1 MELLKLLSTNE
12 IVAQVISF
20 LLLLFLLRIFAWKK
34 LLKLLD
40 DRKNR
45 IASEFKNIDDTKQ
58 EIAQLKADYEAKLFT
73 IEEIARVKIE
83 EAVASGRTITDEV
96 RKKAHE
102 EAQEIINNAKRDIK
116 YELAK
121 AKEEL
126 KDKIIDL
133 TINATEMVIQE
144 KLTGEDDKRLVKDFL
159 DKVDELK

>member
-1 MELLKLLSTNE
+1 MELLKLLSANE
-12 IVAQVISF
+12 IIAQVISF

-45 IASEFKNIDDTKQ
+45 IASEFKNIEDTKQ
-58 EIAQLKADYEAKLFT
+58 EIAQLKAGYDAKLLN
-73 IEEIARVKIE
+73 IDEIARVKID
-83 EAVASGRTITDEV
+83 EAVASGRDITDEI

-116 YELAK
+116 YELDK

-133 TINATEMVIQE
+133 TMSATEIVIQE
-144 KLTGEDDKRLVKDFL
+144 KLTGEDDKKLVKDFL